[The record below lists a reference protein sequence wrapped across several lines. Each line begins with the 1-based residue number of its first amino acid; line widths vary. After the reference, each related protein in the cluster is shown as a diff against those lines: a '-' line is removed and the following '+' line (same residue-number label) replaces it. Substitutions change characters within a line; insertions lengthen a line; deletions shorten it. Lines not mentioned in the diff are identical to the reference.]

1 MIDLAQMLQPATLL
15 LMIAGVVFG
24 LLWGAM
30 PALSTT
36 MAIAL
41 LVGVS
46 ANFPLALALPFLI
59 AVLTGSV
66 SGGEMSAVLI
76 NIPGTPDALPLS
88 IEGYPLAR
96 RGEGGQVLG
105 LVYAVSF
112 LGGWVG
118 IAFLILLAP
127 VVMSVALKFT
137 SWEMFLLALW
147 GVVIAGNLTSGEQ
160 PLKGW
165 IAGWLGILIAMVGRE
180 VIFGADRFS
189 FGSKDLLDGV
199 DFVPLLIG
207 LFGLAEVIR
216 VLSTR
221 ESVAALARVTRIL
234 PSWGM
239 LRRYWRVALRGSL
252 IGAVI
257 GCIPGGGA
265 NVATYVSYDVAKR
278 TAPPEERE
286 KFGKGSY
293 ELIVAAE
300 TADNANIG
308 GALLPMLALGIPA
321 TAVSA
326 MFMAALNLQGIR
338 VGPLINQDHPGL
350 LYIIYG
356 LLIVANIIMY
366 VSALLLIKPVVRI
379 FSLPRELLM
388 PIISVVCVVGAFEV
402 GLSMFDVGIMYMIGI
417 VGFVLL
423 RLGFPL
429 APMVLG
435 AILGPM
441 IDENFRR
448 ALMLVEGRNVFELLG
463 RPLGLAIIVVIL
475 FTLWDG
481 VMRSRRGGL
490 IPLPAAPED
499 K

>member
-1 MIDLAQMLQPATLL
+1 M
-15 LMIAGVVFG
+15 F
-24 LLWGAM
+24 
-30 PALSTT
+30 
-36 MAIAL
+36 
-41 LVGVS
+41 
-46 ANFPLALALPFLI
+46 
-59 AVLTGSV
+59 
-66 SGGEMSAVLI
+66 
-76 NIPGTPDALPLS
+76 
-88 IEGYPLAR
+88 
-96 RGEGGQVLG
+96 
-105 LVYAVSF
+105 
-112 LGGWVG
+112 
-118 IAFLILLAP
+118 
-127 VVMSVALKFT
+127 VALKFT

-165 IAGWLGILIAMVGRE
+165 IAGWLGMLVAMVGRE

-189 FGSKDLLDGV
+189 FGSRDLLDGI

-216 VLSTR
+216 VVSTR
-221 ESVAALARVTRIL
+221 ESASAIARVSRVL

-239 LRRYWRVALRGSL
+239 LRRYWKVAMRGSL

-278 TAPPEERE
+278 VAPPEERE
-286 KFGKGSY
+286 RFGKGSY
-293 ELIVAAE
+293 EAIVAAE

-356 LLIVANIIMY
+356 LLIVANVIMY
-366 VSALLLIKPVVRI
+366 VSALLLIRPAVRI

-388 PIISVVCVVGAFEV
+388 PIISVVCVVGAYEV
-402 GLSMFDVGIMYMIGI
+402 GLSMFDVGIMYVVGI
-417 VGFVLL
+417 LGYLLL
-423 RLGFPL
+423 RMGFPL

-435 AILGPM
+435 AILGSM
-441 IDENFRR
+441 IDENLRR
-448 ALMLVEGRNVFELLG
+448 ALMVYEGRNVLELVG
-463 RPLGLAIIVVIL
+463 RPLGLVIVAVIL
-475 FTLWDG
+475 LTLWEG
-481 VMRSRRGGL
+481 LRRGKR
-490 IPLPAAPED
+490 AALVPVPGD
-499 K
+499 GRI